1 VSYCAREW
9 EVCNVGPGTSAATA
23 AAEAIALVKTDP
35 KRARALAEQALDLA
49 RHESDDPAA
58 SIAERALGLA
68 ARGEHDLDGS
78 LAHLRRAVRIAEH
91 HGLAEL
97 AAEARISLGG
107 TLALNGGHAAALRQL
122 ERAMPALSG
131 LALAKLQMQRA
142 TILMMQDRYDEALE
156 GWRRALPELRRAGDL
171 TSQATLLGNRGLV
184 HSYQGDM
191 AAAERDLV
199 EAERLHTALGEERAA
214 ADIRQNLGFIAARRG
229 DVPTALT
236 WFDRADAWFRTQG
249 FVDAI
254 GLRDRCEA
262 LLAARLV
269 DEARELAEEA
279 VRELERV
286 HIATALAEAR
296 LMLAEAA
303 LLDGDPATA
312 REAAQQARRGFVRQ
326 RRTPYALLA
335 RYAELR
341 AARLGGGH
349 TPAMLAAAKRTAD
362 ALDETG
368 WAVEALDARLMAG
381 SLALELGRPGVARR
395 ELGRA
400 ARVRGG
406 PVAQRSRAW
415 HARAL
420 LRLTD
425 GDRRGAEAAV
435 RAGLHAL
442 DVHRAA
448 LGASDLRAHA
458 SGHAAELARLG
469 VRLTLQDA
477 DPRRMLAWAER
488 WRAGALHLRPM
499 RPPEDIQLAADLT
512 ALRAVM
518 VEIDRAALEGRN
530 TAALL
535 RRQQALETSVR
546 SRARHATGLGL
557 APAGAPADVHELAR
571 ALGERAL
578 LEYVQLDGELHAVT
592 LVAGQCRLHRL
603 GPPDEVS
610 LELEYIRFALRR
622 LTTGPGSAASHATA
636 LRALDHAGRRL
647 DELLMTSLRDQI
659 GDRPLVVIPTGTLH
673 AVPWATLPGC
683 ARRPVTVAP
692 SATIWCRLASAPRVA
707 RPRRVV
713 LVAGPGLPDALRE
726 VEQLRAEYPD
736 AECLTGADATVAA
749 VTAALQRADLAHLA
763 AHGRFRADNPL
774 LSSLALTDG
783 PLTVYDL
790 EALARVPDGLV
801 LSACDAGLSEI
812 RAGDE
817 LMGLAAA
824 LFSLGARTLVAAVA
838 TIPDGETRPIALAL
852 HQSLR
857 AGQSPA
863 RALAHTVTRPA
874 LTDAALATAKSFVCF
889 GAG

>member
-1 VSYCAREW
+1 M
-9 EVCNVGPGTSAATA
+9 A
-23 AAEAIALVKTDP
+23 AAEAITLVKMDP
-35 KRARALAEQALDLA
+35 GRARALAEEALA
-49 RHESDDPAA
+49 RARLESDHATA
-58 SIAERALGLA
+58 SMAERALGLA

-78 LAHLRRAVRIAEH
+78 LAHLRRSVRIAER

-97 AAEARISLGG
+97 AAEAGISLAG
-107 TLALNGGHAAALRQL
+107 TLALGGRHAAALRQL
-122 ERAMPALSG
+122 DRAMPALSG
-131 LALAKLQMQRA
+131 LALARLHMQRA
-142 TILMMQDRYDEALE
+142 TILMMQDRYEEALE
-156 GWRRALPELRRAGDL
+156 GWRRALPELRRAGDV

-184 HSYQGDM
+184 HSYRGDM
-191 AAAERDLV
+191 VAAERDLV
-199 EAERLHTALGEERAA
+199 EAERLHMALGEERAA

-229 DVPTALT
+229 DVPTALAR
-236 WFDRADAWFRTQG
+236 FDRADAWFRAHG
-249 FVDAI
+249 LVDAI

-269 DEARELAEEA
+269 DEARDLAEEA

-286 HIATALAEAR
+286 RIATALAEAR

-303 LLDGDPATA
+303 LLDGDATS
-312 REAAQQARRGFVRQ
+312 AAQAARQARRGFVRQ
-326 RRTPYALLA
+326 RRAPYALLA

-341 AARLGGGH
+341 AARLGGERS
-349 TPAMLAAAKRTAD
+349 PAMLVAARRAAD

-381 SLALELGRPGVARR
+381 SLALELGRPAVARR
-395 ELGRA
+395 ELDRA

-406 PVAQRSRAW
+406 PVAQRARAW

-425 GDRRGAEAAV
+425 GNRRGAEAAV

-448 LGASDLRAHA
+448 LGASDLRVHASAHA
-458 SGHAAELARLG
+458 SELARLG
-469 VRLTLQDA
+469 VRLALQEA
-477 DPRRMLAWAER
+477 DPRRLLGWAER
-488 WRAGALHLRPM
+488 WRAGALQLRPM
-499 RPPEDIQLAADLT
+499 RPPEDTQLAADLA
-512 ALRAVM
+512 ALRSVAI
-518 VEIDRAALEGRN
+518 EIDRAALAGRG

-557 APAGAPADVHELAR
+557 APAGAPADPRELTG
-571 ALGERAL
+571 ALGDRAL

-603 GPPDEVS
+603 GRSREVS
-610 LELEYIRFALRR
+610 GELEYIRFALRR
-622 LTTGPGSAASHATA
+622 LATGPGSALSRQTA
-636 LRALDHAGRRL
+636 LRSLDHAGRRL
-647 DELLMTSLRDQI
+647 EELLVAPVSSAI
-659 GDRPLVVIPTGTLH
+659 GDRPLVVVPTGALH
-673 AVPWATLPGC
+673 AVPWATLPCC
-683 ARRPVTVAP
+683 AQRPVTVAP
-692 SATIWCRLASAPRVA
+692 SATIWCRLASAPPLP
-707 RPRRVV
+707 RPGRVV

-726 VEQLRAEYPD
+726 VEQLRADYPD
-736 AECLTGADATVAA
+736 AECLTGQDATVAA
-749 VTAALQRADLAHLA
+749 VTAALERADLAHLA
-763 AHGRFRADNPL
+763 AHGRFRTDNPL
-774 LSSLALTDG
+774 LSSLALSDG

-790 EALARVPDGLV
+790 EALARVPDCVV

-824 LFSLGARTLVAAVA
+824 LFSLGARTLVSAVA

-852 HQSLR
+852 HRQLR
-857 AGQSPA
+857 DGRPPA
-863 RALAHTVTRPA
+863 EALAGTAARPA
-874 LTDAALATAKSFVCF
+874 LTDAALATARSFVCF